1 MNIIDEIDTFWLK
14 KKKTFLDIDQG
25 GEAPRANT
33 NTNTN
38 TETKKSQHHLRWGG
52 TLGYAGNQAQPQQ
65 PRQCELKESVVK
77 VNVVIVG
84 VVDIAIIVDFDNLGE
99 IFCI

>member
-1 MNIIDEIDTFWLK
+1 MK

-38 TETKKSQHHLRWGG
+38 TETKWSQHHLRWGG

-77 VNVVIVG
+77 VIVVVAIVIV
-84 VVDIAIIVDFDNLGE
+84 VNFEERSFA
-99 IFCI
+99 